1 MMMVLI
7 QVMQKQKIYKLLREK
22 IRVTLFEL
30 LFFFV
35 FFLYRSND
43 TSFSDEDR
51 LPSEHLTHCQDSS
64 VCVLSADDI
73 SDDSLHSLCSNH
85 TSFSTEREPRFVR
98 IPDNL
103 SGITKDII

>member
-22 IRVTLFEL
+22 IRVALFES

-43 TSFSDEDR
+43 TSYPDED
-51 LPSEHLTHCQDSS
+51 
-64 VCVLSADDI
+64 
-73 SDDSLHSLCSNH
+73 
-85 TSFSTEREPRFVR
+85 
-98 IPDNL
+98 
-103 SGITKDII
+103 